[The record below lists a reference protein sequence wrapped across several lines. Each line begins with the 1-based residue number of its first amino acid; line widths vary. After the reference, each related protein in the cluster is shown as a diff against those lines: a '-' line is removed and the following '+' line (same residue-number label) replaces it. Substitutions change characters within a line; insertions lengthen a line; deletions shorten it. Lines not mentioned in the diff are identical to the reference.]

1 MKKLLSLLCVGAL
14 LMTGCSTNQAKKDDE
29 VSLIVATNNIDA
41 KAQPDISA
49 QQKLLVENGV
59 EIVGLQEVDNNT
71 KRNPYDVVEKFKVDP
86 YTDAFFSNAIDFS
99 GGQYGIA
106 TISKYEFKSKDVT
119 KLYSDLFAGEDL
131 ANELVEAYRNFDPKN
146 EESSAKLDAVSAKN
160 PVEPRLYQRVVI
172 EKEGKKIAFYNTH
185 LSWEDKGLR
194 KQQMETLKDAM
205 DNDSCEYIIAVGD
218 FNADQSTKEF
228 DFFKNEYNL
237 ANGKD
242 GQWFDTYT
250 GVDDAMMVN
259 SVDNIL
265 VSKNI
270 EVKEVKMVKSTL
282 SDHNPLVAKLVLK

>member
-1 MKKLLSLLCVGAL
+1 MKKVLSLICVSAL
-14 LMTGCSTNQAKKDDE
+14 LLTGCSTNQANKE
-29 VSLIVATNNIDA
+29 EGISLVVATNNIDA
-41 KAQPDISA
+41 KAQPDIPA
-49 QQKLLVENGV
+49 QQKLLSENGV

-86 YTDAFFSNAIDFS
+86 YVDAFFSNAIDFS
-99 GGQYGIA
+99 GGEYGIA
-106 TISKYEFKSKDVT
+106 TVSKYEFESEDVT
-119 KLYSDLFAGEDL
+119 KLYSDLFAGEEL
-131 ANELVEAYRNFDPKN
+131 SKELVEAYRNFDPEN
-146 EESSAKLDAVSAKN
+146 EESSEKFDAVSAKN

-185 LSWEDKGLR
+185 LSWENRELR
-194 KQQMETLKDAM
+194 KEQMETLKNAM
-205 DNDSCEYIIAVGD
+205 DNDPCEYVIAVGD

-228 DFFKNEYNL
+228 DLFKNDYNL
-237 ANGKD
+237 SNGKD

-270 EVKEVKMVKSTL
+270 EIKEVKMVKSTL
-282 SDHNPLVAKLVLK
+282 SDHNPLVAKLILK